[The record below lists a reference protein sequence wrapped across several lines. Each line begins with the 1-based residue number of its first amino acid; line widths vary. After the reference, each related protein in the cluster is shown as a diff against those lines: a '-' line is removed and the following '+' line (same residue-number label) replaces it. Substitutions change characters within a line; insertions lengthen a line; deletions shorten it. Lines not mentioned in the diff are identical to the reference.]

1 MPKIFTIGRALEN
14 DITVNETVAS
24 RFHAQLIFDEDGEA
38 YINDIN
44 SSNGTFVNGNRIE
57 GGLKLKSTDIVTIG
71 ATPIKWRNYLY
82 LNPEDLKDEKNREL
96 TNLTHEETGVV
107 SPNASLEEDPEPAIN
122 LEDPPASV
130 AVFFGIGGLFIL
142 MGIVF
147 INKDDGA
154 TDLDDISFLGR
165 IIVVFGTALLMW
177 GFYQLFK
184 QKSK

>member
-57 GGLKLKSTDIVTIG
+57 GGLKLKSTEIVTIG

-82 LNPEDLKDEKNREL
+82 LNPEDLKMRR
-96 TNLTHEETGVV
+96 
-107 SPNASLEEDPEPAIN
+107 
-122 LEDPPASV
+122 
-130 AVFFGIGGLFIL
+130 IG
-142 MGIVF
+142 
-147 INKDDGA
+147 
-154 TDLDDISFLGR
+154 S
-165 IIVVFGTALLMW
+165 
-177 GFYQLFK
+177 
-184 QKSK
+184 